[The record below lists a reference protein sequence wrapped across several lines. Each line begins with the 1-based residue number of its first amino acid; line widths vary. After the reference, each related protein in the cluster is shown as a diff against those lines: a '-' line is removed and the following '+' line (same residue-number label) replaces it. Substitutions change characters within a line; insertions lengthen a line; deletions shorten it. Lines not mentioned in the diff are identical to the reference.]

1 MAYFPRELCRPQA
14 IKSNEEQDLLSNLFI
29 SCELRIGRQRMEGSY
44 LRPAPELIKSSE
56 ITLVKGV
63 SMQVNVHV
71 HEITEAAVPY
81 DR

>member
-1 MAYFPRELCRPQA
+1 
-14 IKSNEEQDLLSNLFI
+14 
-29 SCELRIGRQRMEGSY
+29 MEGSY

-63 SMQVNVHV
+63 SMQVNLHV
-71 HEITEAAVPY
+71 QEITEAAVPY